1 MTHFTTPDLYDE
13 YSDQLQ
19 VASAGLLHFGKV
31 TKFTGQAITIQCPND
46 NSKVGE
52 LLKSNG
58 DGKVLV
64 VDANNAQKFAFLGD
78 NLAKFAI
85 ENNWQGIIVNG
96 CVRDVEI
103 LEQMSLAI
111 MARGCVP
118 RKTQKQGLGEQV
130 RAVSFLD
137 ITIHNGDWIYGDRN
151 GLLVSKS
158 QLIELG

>member
-13 YSDQLQ
+13 YADQLQ

-31 TKFTGQAITIQCPND
+31 TAFAGQAITIQCPND

-64 VDANNAQKFAFLGD
+64 VDANNAQQFAFLGD

-85 ENNWQGIIVNG
+85 EKIGK
-96 CVRDVEI
+96 
-103 LEQMSLAI
+103 A
-111 MARGCVP
+111 
-118 RKTQKQGLGEQV
+118 
-130 RAVSFLD
+130 
-137 ITIHNGDWIYGDRN
+137 
-151 GLLVSKS
+151 LL
-158 QLIELG
+158 